1 MVWDKLTLLFMAI
14 VFFGIIIPIISL
26 IDLLFFYKKS
36 QKLRLIWFLVI
47 VFVPFGWI
55 GYMLMKD
62 RLR

>member
-36 QKLRLIWFLVI
+36 QKLRLIWFLEI
-47 VFVPFGWI
+47 VFVPLVG
-55 GYMLMKD
+55 
-62 RLR
+62 